1 MLLFRGD
8 GPPPLQEKRLRDEL
22 LVGTHLL
29 KHVHPTPLG
38 KPLFPTHLQV
48 KRLDD
53 KLLLVDIHLLESRV
67 HHALR
72 NVPKAKAAL
81 TAARTAANA
90 IYVPP
95 GLQVRAGRPLHTAAL
110 HHQLKQTRARC
121 EAWHDSRT
129 RAAHSYIRRSSGLS

>member
-1 MLLFRGD
+1 
-8 GPPPLQEKRLRDEL
+8 
-22 LVGTHLL
+22 V
-29 KHVHPTPLG
+29 
-38 KPLFPTHLQV
+38 QV

-95 GLQVRAGRPLHTAAL
+95 GLQVRLVVPVCVFPDSAVVTLCQIPRLWASSDLTCPPKPWPGDKRVGGRGTLNSKSSRKGVTYAANAFL
-110 HHQLKQTRARC
+110 TCITEEMSLL
-121 EAWHDSRT
+121 
-129 RAAHSYIRRSSGLS
+129 SGR

>member
-1 MLLFRGD
+1 MH
-8 GPPPLQEKRLRDEL
+8 PKTPCLQ
-22 LVGTHLL
+22 
-29 KHVHPTPLG
+29 PCQ
-38 KPLFPTHLQV
+38 LQV

-95 GLQVRAGRPLHTAAL
+95 GLQVRAGRPVHPASLRHVR
-110 HHQLKQTRARC
+110 KQTRSLLRLSKI
-121 EAWHDSRT
+121 HGQRLRT
-129 RAAHSYIRRSSGLS
+129 ATCIIPLGFLTQTQPQIVG

>member
-1 MLLFRGD
+1 M
-8 GPPPLQEKRLRDEL
+8 
-22 LVGTHLL
+22 GTLHS
-29 KHVHPTPLG
+29 TY
-38 KPLFPTHLQV
+38 TRRARSRRAQV

-53 KLLLVDIHLLESRV
+53 KLLLVDIHLLESRA

-95 GLQVRAGRPLHTAAL
+95 GLQARALP
-110 HHQLKQTRARC
+110 
-121 EAWHDSRT
+121 
-129 RAAHSYIRRSSGLS
+129 

>member
-1 MLLFRGD
+1 MRA
-8 GPPPLQEKRLRDEL
+8 R
-22 LVGTHLL
+22 V
-29 KHVHPTPLG
+29 
-38 KPLFPTHLQV
+38 QV

-95 GLQVRAGRPLHTAAL
+95 GLQAPPARHPSLPYPTLPAWSQFDAL
-110 HHQLKQTRARC
+110 R
-121 EAWHDSRT
+121 D
-129 RAAHSYIRRSSGLS
+129 